1 MKQYLEVLNKILTEG
16 VEKESGR
23 PNMPN
28 TIGISNAII
37 KMDLSEGFPLLT
49 TKKMFLRG
57 IIHELLWMLRGE
69 TNIKYLVDNGVNI
82 WSGDAYRWYLKKLK
96 DTKSPPWKDY
106 SEPLLDTQE
115 KFVEAIKNI
124 NNSYFIN
131 GETHYDFKTPVDP
144 ALKEQL
150 EWLLPLYN
158 NGFGNGGS
166 LFREGYILGDL
177 GKVYGYQWRKS
188 IGEKTDDELYE
199 NYLKSV
205 KSQDIS

>member
-1 MKQYLEVLNKILTEG
+1 MKQYLELLDKILTEG

-28 TIGISNAII
+28 TIGISNATIR
-37 KMDLSEGFPLLT
+37 MDLSEGFPLLT
-49 TKKMFLRG
+49 TKRMFFKG
-57 IIHELLWMLRGE
+57 IIHELLWILRGE

-82 WSGDAYRWYLKKLK
+82 WSSDAYRWYQHIMSYIGK
-96 DTKSPPWKDY
+96 
-106 SEPLLDTQE
+106 EP
-115 KFVEAIKNI
+115 
-124 NNSYFIN
+124 
-131 GETHYDFKTPVDP
+131 DFKTIEDFIEAVKNRP
-144 ALKEQL
+144 E
-150 EWLLPLYN
+150 
-158 NGFGNGGS
+158 F
-166 LFREGYILGDL
+166 FREDGKYYLGDL